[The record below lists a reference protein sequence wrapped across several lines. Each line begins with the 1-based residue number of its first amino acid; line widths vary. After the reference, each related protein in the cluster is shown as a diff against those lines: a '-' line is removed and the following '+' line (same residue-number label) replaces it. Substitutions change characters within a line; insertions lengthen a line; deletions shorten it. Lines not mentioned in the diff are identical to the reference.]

1 MVVNSNEL
9 QPTCVLPTAWRFTQ
23 MYPQYTQIQLN
34 IISVLLFWDVLWI
47 INDLL
52 APLSLFFHEFQQN
65 SQVFTDNIKRSR
77 STQIYNK
84 ISPFKSLIYKN
95 YFYIFTNILI
105 LKTILVFLSLCSW
118 FKAIAMWAS
127 GMSNHRK
134 KGAYW
139 SFPVFIYIFIHIKKE
154 KKQ

>member
-1 MVVNSNEL
+1 
-9 QPTCVLPTAWRFTQ
+9 LPTAWRFTQ

-154 KKQ
+154 KKE

>member
-1 MVVNSNEL
+1 MVVNSNDL
-9 QPTCVLPTAWRFTQ
+9 QPTWVLPTAWRFTQ